1 MAESKPTYVQKF
13 LRNNQRTVSESSES
27 SIGADSLSELEMD
40 IAQKPRNR
48 AGSVNSRDDAVA
60 TTNVNTN
67 TENKLENQLYDKYL
81 AK

>member
-13 LRNNQRTVSESSES
+13 LRTKTMSESSDSS
-27 SIGADSLSELEMD
+27 SIGADSLSEIEMD

-48 AGSVNSRDDAVA
+48 AGSVTSRDDAVA
-60 TTNVNTN
+60 TTTANTN